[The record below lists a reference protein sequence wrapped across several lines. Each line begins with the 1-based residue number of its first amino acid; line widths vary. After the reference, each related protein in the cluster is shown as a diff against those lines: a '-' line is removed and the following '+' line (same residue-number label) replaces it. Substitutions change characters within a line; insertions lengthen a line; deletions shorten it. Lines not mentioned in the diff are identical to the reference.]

1 MTHNSLQLK
10 KLTYIFLTLLI
21 IIPLLNSCK
30 KEDDKKDEE
39 DTTPVV
45 AGSVILN
52 GVYTSFSRGY
62 FYVSDASGYWT
73 NFVTL
78 YRLDNSEV
86 RIIFR
91 EFGEGRRVVAPGDS
105 TVIIKYK
112 DSGQRIYTADSGAV
126 DITSYKMRD
135 GVIRITG
142 GFAFRGKTNPST
154 LPDGSEYFVT
164 MEAEDGAFINLESSD
179 E

>member
-1 MTHNSLQLK
+1 MIYNCLKLKQLK
-10 KLTYIFLTLLI
+10 SYFFTLLVI
-21 IIPLLNSCK
+21 VPLLTACK
-30 KEDDKKDEE
+30 KEDDKKDE
-39 DTTPVV
+39 DTTPIA

-78 YRLDNSEV
+78 YRLDNSEI

-91 EFGEGRRVVAPGDS
+91 EFGEGRREVAPGDS

-126 DITSYKMRD
+126 NVTSYKMRD

-142 GFAFRGKTNPST
+142 GFAFRGKTSPST
-154 LPDGSEYFVT
+154 LPDGSQYFIS
-164 MEAEDGAFINLESSD
+164 MEANDGAFINLESSD